1 MVWYKVTEGI
11 TEGNFCGVMGK
22 NNIKGGAV
30 EVYLGIEEAYMVLIK
45 LGDEGELSN

>member
-11 TEGNFCGVMGK
+11 TEGNFCGVTG

-30 EVYLGIEEAYMVLIK
+30 EESLGMEEVYMVLIK